1 MILYR
6 PTNFSWMLTTMCIL
20 GHEKVHIWPLSKS
33 QKCPQSTIVTY
44 MLICDQSLRTWRR
57 WCFPWPE
64 QLTCSSHTRVANLV
78 GLATENINRTYSE
91 NHTKNNHL
99 PRKGWW
105 YVIKTY
111 KLVFA
116 LLLYDDEPSQTS
128 ISNENLLRRSSYMH
142 IIHTTIICHS
152 KGALFLYA
160 YHTNNNCLPFQRG
173 ANLFRRSSSLAL
185 HPASAVTQPHLEE
198 VKAF

>member
-1 MILYR
+1 MTSLCCYSQLDFIMEKPFFQISMISYR

-44 MLICDQSLRTWRR
+44 MLICDQSRRTWRR

-91 NHTKNNHL
+91 NHTKNNYL
-99 PRKGWW
+99 PRKPFKRGDG
-105 YVIKTY
+105 KSSRLTNLFLRFCFMMMSQA
-111 KLVFA
+111 KLVFQTFLGA
-116 LLLYDDEPSQTS
+116 LLLC
-128 ISNENLLRRSSYMH
+128 ISY
-142 IIHTTIICHS
+142 
-152 KGALFLYA
+152 K
-160 YHTNNNCLPFQRG
+160 
-173 ANLFRRSSSLAL
+173 
-185 HPASAVTQPHLEE
+185 
-198 VKAF
+198 